1 MTLYIN
7 DNPAHIGEVY
17 ITFRGE
23 PVTLLHITPPHKPS
37 SSGRVYVQYE
47 NGATGEY
54 FPSVIGGVW
63 R

>member
-7 DNPAHIGEVY
+7 DAPAYVGEMY
-17 ITFRGE
+17 TTFRGE
-23 PVTLLHITPPHKPS
+23 PVPLFHIMPPHKPS

-47 NGATGEY
+47 DGATGEY
-54 FPSVIGGVW
+54 YPSVIGGVW

>member
-7 DNPAHIGEVY
+7 DEPAQIGEAY
-17 ITFRGE
+17 TTFRGE
-23 PVTLLHITPPHKPS
+23 PVTLLHIQEPHKPS
-37 SSGRVYVQYE
+37 SSGKVYVQFK

-54 FPSVIGGVW
+54 YPSVIGGKW